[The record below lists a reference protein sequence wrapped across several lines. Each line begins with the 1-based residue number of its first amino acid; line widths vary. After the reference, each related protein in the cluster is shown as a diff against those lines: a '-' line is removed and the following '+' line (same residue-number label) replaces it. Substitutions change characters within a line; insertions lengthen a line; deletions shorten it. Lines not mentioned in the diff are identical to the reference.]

1 MIYSTLEQAQ
11 EAMNQLSGSADI
23 QGLEPVQQ
31 AQYHAYEQIVEQFG
45 KYDWSTGA
53 SGSHYTP
60 ETLNPFINEG
70 LICANCSFYYEG
82 ACEIVQGNINPNAI
96 CKFWIIP
103 ENKLG
108 A

>member
-1 MIYSTLEQAQ
+1 MIYTSYEQAL
-11 EAMNQLSGSADI
+11 EAINTNTDQPNT

-31 AQYHAYEQIVEQFG
+31 AQYTAHESIVESFG
-45 KYDWSTGA
+45 QYDWGTGA

-60 ETLNPFINEG
+60 ADLNPFVSEG
-70 LICANCSFYYEG
+70 LICANCVFYHEG
-82 ACEIVQGNINPNAI
+82 LCEIVQGSIDPLAI

-103 ENKLG
+103 ESKLG